1 MIDESET
8 QKLQSALDAIDPS
21 ALDYTEWAM
30 VGMAL
35 KDAGCSVSMWE
46 DWSRHDPARFHSGEC
61 ARKWRT
67 FNGGSGAPVG
77 LGTIYKMASDRG
89 WRYSSHSPAGE
100 GHEIG
105 WGDTI
110 GKEKKG
116 GTPDLLPGEQLA
128 RYLKALFKPDEY
140 VGYVVDAMQND
151 KGKWTPATAGDYSR
165 TAGELIKLLRAK
177 PESIGKAI
185 SADSEDAAGAWIR
198 INPVDGK
205 GAGNSNITAWRHA
218 LIESDEMTMDEQR
231 EFYRRMNL
239 PIAALV
245 ESGGKSLHAVVR
257 IDAANNREYAERVGY
272 LYAELRKKGFKT
284 DEQNKNPSRLSRM
297 PGVMRAGRMQ
307 KLEAINLGPKSFLE
321 WKAQHEQA
329 ALPPVQCF
337 DFNLSTHRPML
348 ETPIIGGILR
358 KGHKMIISG
367 DSKAGKSWMLLG
379 LAADLSE
386 GLPWLGVN
394 DPKTGGPLF
403 PCVKSRVLYI
413 NLEIQDKSF
422 INRIG
427 RVYDKM
433 GIEHPS
439 GNLFFVNLR
448 GHAQPLDKLAP
459 VIINMAKQVGAGAI
473 IIDPIYKIITGDE
486 NNASDMGAF
495 CNLFDQIA
503 QETDAAVIYSHH
515 HAKGLQGMKKA
526 IDRGS
531 GSGVFARD
539 PDAIIDIS
547 QLDLDDREIPMDSTI
562 GDTDPAFQISGCL
575 REFRAFKPFNVWFRY
590 PLFVPDEK
598 HELDSAFIQGDP
610 KAHLKQYA
618 DPRVTA
624 DQVLEEIQRM
634 DADGNGLDRV
644 KACIELQA
652 RFKRGDKTIRNLIK
666 ELQKQ
671 GRIAT
676 MAGKLVQVHPEK
688 LNGQD

>member
-1 MIDESET
+1 MNNFVTET
-8 QKLQSALDAIDPS
+8 DAYVFFAIPGTAHGKGRPRFTKS
-21 ALDYTEWAM
+21 GHAYTDSKTASFEG
-30 VGMAL
+30 V
-35 KDAGCSVSMWE
+35 V
-46 DWSRHDPARFHSGEC
+46 RR
-61 ARKWRT
+61 
-67 FNGGSGAPVG
+67 
-77 LGTIYKMASDRG
+77 MASDAMKASGHEMAQGQAVRVEMVVEVPCPVS
-89 WRYSSHSPAGE
+89 YSAKKRKAALAGE
-100 GHEIG
+100 
-105 WGDTI
+105 
-110 GKEKKG
+110 
-116 GTPDLLPGEQLA
+116 LPP
-128 RYLKALFKPDEY
+128 FKPD
-140 VGYVVDAMQND
+140 VDNIAKSILDAMN
-151 KGKWTPATAGDYSR
+151 
-165 TAGELIKLLRAK
+165 
-177 PESIGKAI
+177 
-185 SADSEDAAGAWIR
+185 
-198 INPVDGK
+198 
-205 GAGNSNITAWRHA
+205 
-218 LIESDEMTMDEQR
+218 
-231 EFYRRMNL
+231 
-239 PIAALV
+239 
-245 ESGGKSLHAVVR
+245 
-257 IDAANNREYAERVGY
+257 
-272 LYAELRKKGFKT
+272 
-284 DEQNKNPSRLSRM
+284 
-297 PGVMRAGRMQ
+297 
-307 KLEAINLGPKSFLE
+307 
-321 WKAQHEQA
+321 
-329 ALPPVQCF
+329 
-337 DFNLSTHRPML
+337 
-348 ETPIIGGILR
+348 
-358 KGHKMIISG
+358 
-367 DSKAGKSWMLLG
+367 
-379 LAADLSE
+379 
-386 GLPWLGVN
+386 
-394 DPKTGGPLF
+394 
-403 PCVKSRVLYI
+403 
-413 NLEIQDKSF
+413 
-422 INRIG
+422 
-427 RVYDKM
+427 

-459 VIINMAKQVGAGAI
+459 IIIRMAKQVGAGAI
-473 IIDPIYKIITGDE
+473 IIDSIYKIITGDE
-486 NNASDMGAF
+486 NNASDMGKF

-503 QETDAAVIYSHH
+503 QETGAAVIYSHH